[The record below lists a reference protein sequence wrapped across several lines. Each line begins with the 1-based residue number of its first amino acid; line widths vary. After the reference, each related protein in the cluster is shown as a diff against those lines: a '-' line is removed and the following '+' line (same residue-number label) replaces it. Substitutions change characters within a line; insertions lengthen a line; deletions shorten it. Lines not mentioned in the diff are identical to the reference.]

1 VADVSP
7 PSGEDAWRLRRLTWI
22 LVVGVF
28 RGDFAPRADGARDY
42 RFYAETANITGP

>member
-1 VADVSP
+1 MSRRRPARTL
-7 PSGEDAWRLRRLTWI
+7 GACERLTWI

-28 RGDFAPRADGARDY
+28 RGDFAPRADGARAY